1 MTTYQILSLL
11 MLGVATG
18 VIAGLLGIGGG
29 MIMVPFLSLVFT
41 QAHFAEEHLFHMAIA
56 TSMTTIIFTSLS
68 SVRAQMKKQMI
79 QWRVVKALVPGI
91 LFGGILGGSEIF
103 NLLKTPWLTLTFASF
118 QIFSAYQLL
127 INKKPKPSRELPG
140 IVGLFSVGSLIGI
153 MSSLVGAGG
162 AFISVPF
169 MLWCNVPIHNA
180 LATSSALG
188 FPIAIASAIGYIYG
202 AYHLPNLPDYSLGYI
217 YLPALVCISITSVMF
232 APFGVKLAH
241 AMNTTQLRRTFAFL
255 LLIIASFMVHKS
267 MQLFGL
273 I

>member
-1 MTTYQILSLL
+1 M
-11 MLGVATG
+11 
-18 VIAGLLGIGGG
+18 
-29 MIMVPFLSLVFT
+29 
-41 QAHFAEEHLFHMAIA
+41 
-56 TSMTTIIFTSLS
+56 
-68 SVRAQMKKQMI
+68 
-79 QWRVVKALVPGI
+79 
-91 LFGGILGGSEIF
+91 
-103 NLLKTPWLTLTFASF
+103 
-118 QIFSAYQLL
+118 L

-140 IVGLFSVGSLIGI
+140 ILGLFSVGSLIGI

-202 AYHLPNLPDYSLGYI
+202 AYHLPNLPEYSLGYI

-241 AMNTTQLRRTFAFL
+241 AMNTMQLRKTFAFL
-255 LLIIASFMVHKS
+255 LLAIASFMVHKS